1 MQIFLYEH
9 ISGGGQA
16 SEDLTPSFTAQG
28 FAMLCTMARS
38 LNHAGHH
45 VSFCYDARIHEQLL
59 PRGNLKKRVSD
70 ESSWQAAIED
80 LSDSADLGLVIAPED
95 DGILVEVLKS
105 IRARGL
111 DVVNPE
117 TETVAFCSD
126 KINTANLFEELS
138 IPVPNMIFGTI
149 HDILN
154 DSRELRFPV
163 VIKPAISSGATCT
176 YIARDTGALME
187 LAHLPEM
194 ANRVESFILQE
205 YIDGSHGSVS
215 LLTGNGIS
223 SVLSVNRQNVSLGT
237 SDSNP
242 GYHGG
247 ECPFEHPA
255 AKKAMT
261 YSQKICESLPGLR
274 GYVGIDFVFRGKEA
288 YPMEI
293 NPRLTVSS
301 IGLERTAGP
310 KGLASI
316 IRCDSGSL
324 PKQPKL
330 NGFAVFEE
338 YIGMKRIPD
347 SLRHIDD
354 YARVMVI
361 PGVSS
366 PPIPLAN
373 DKTIIRPYVCGWGL
387 SRDEA
392 RDDLGAIE
400 RSINTRIE
408 GISA

>member
-9 ISGGGQA
+9 ITGGGLA
-16 SEDLTPSFTAQG
+16 GEELSPSFAAQG

-38 LNHAGHH
+38 LNHAGHK

-59 PRGNLKKRVSD
+59 PRGNQKKCISD
-70 ESSWQAAIED
+70 ESSWQAAIEA

-126 KINTANLFEELS
+126 KINTANLFEELL
-138 IPVPNMIFGTI
+138 IPVPKMIFGTI

-154 DSRELRFPV
+154 DSQELRFPV

-176 YIARDTGALME
+176 YIARDTASLME
-187 LAHLPEM
+187 LAHKPEM
-194 ANRVESFILQE
+194 ENLVASFILQE
-205 YIDGSHGSVS
+205 YIDGDQGSVS
-215 LLTGNGIS
+215 LLTGNGKS

-237 SDSNP
+237 TDSNP

-247 ECPFEHPA
+247 ECPFDHPA
-255 AKKAMT
+255 SKKAKV
-261 YSQKICESLPGLR
+261 YSRKIAEALPGLR
-274 GYVGIDFVFRGKEA
+274 GYVGIDFVFHGKEA

-301 IGLERTAGP
+301 IGLERTIGP
-310 KGLASI
+310 NGLAGI
-316 IRCDSGSL
+316 IQCNSGPP

-330 NGFAVFEE
+330 NGFSVFEE
-338 YIGMKRIPD
+338 YIDMKRIPD
-347 SLRHIDD
+347 SLDHIDD

-373 DKTIIRPYVCGWGL
+373 DKTIIRPYVCGWGPT
-387 SRDEA
+387 RDEA
-392 RDDLGAIE
+392 RDDLSAVE
-400 RSINTRIE
+400 NSINARIE